1 MKRKYLYLV
10 IAILG
15 LCYTWYYNILFFL
28 KHGNADIFY
37 FFEIAQSSLAGKS
50 FGADLTVVVLT
61 FFAWYIPDAR
71 KLKVKLW
78 WILIPFTFLIAIAFA
93 FPMYLFMRENRL
105 ERIKKDAK

>member
-1 MKRKYLYLV
+1 MKRKYIFLA

-28 KHGNADIFY
+28 EHDNTSIVY
-37 FFEIAQSSLAGKS
+37 FFEMAQINYAGKS

-61 FFAWYIPDAR
+61 FFVWYIPDAR

-78 WILIPFTFLIAIAFA
+78 WILIPLTFLIAIAFA
-93 FPMYLFMRENRL
+93 FPMYLFMRERRL
-105 ERIKKDAK
+105 EQIKATES